1 MFFSGKSVETPV
13 RENFGPRKI
22 DKVSV
27 FHSVSSS
34 IVSMTKTFLS
44 KRVQVEGD

>member
-13 RENFGPRKI
+13 TENFGPRKI

-27 FHSVSSS
+27 FHTV
-34 IVSMTKTFLS
+34 
-44 KRVQVEGD
+44 